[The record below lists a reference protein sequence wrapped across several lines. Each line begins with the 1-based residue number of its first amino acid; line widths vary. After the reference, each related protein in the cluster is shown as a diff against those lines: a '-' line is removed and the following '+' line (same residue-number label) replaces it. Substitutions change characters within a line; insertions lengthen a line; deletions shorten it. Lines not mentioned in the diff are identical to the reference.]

1 MSQAKQQA
9 AAAAAEQIESGMV
22 VGLGTGSTAA
32 LFVKIL
38 GERVRQENLRI
49 QGIPTS
55 QSTRELAQQE
65 GIELIDFHTTTSIDL
80 TVDGADEVDPAFRLI
95 KGGGAALLWEKIVA
109 SASKREIIVAD
120 ASKQV
125 AQLGAFPLP
134 VEVIPFGWPVVAAKI
149 QDLGGNPKL
158 RLAGETPVT
167 TDQGNVVLDCHFG
180 VISDPEQLEA
190 QLNLIPGVVE
200 NGLFIN
206 LCSTLIVSDGTTT
219 TVTEASA

>member
-38 GERVRQENLRI
+38 GERVRRENLRI